1 MEMSESP
8 TPKPGAE
15 PDPKA
20 AVTAVGEAESSG
32 KLKALDEVMTEFGWP
47 TKSGD
52 LLMLAQ
58 KDDRTKGKSPEEI
71 ADMLRA
77 DPSLYDDLMAY
88 QPGGALDK
96 PEATEESEN
105 TDPGMSPPD
114 MEALGTFEGDDAKKA
129 KNALK
134 EMGRKPKDVSKSFA
148 AKADFM
154 SRMAE

>member
-1 MEMSESP
+1 MEMSDTPE
-8 TPKPGAE
+8 PKPGAA

-20 AVTAVGEAESSG
+20 TVAAVGEAESSG
-32 KLKALDEVMTEFGWP
+32 KLKALDEVMAEFGWP

-52 LLMLAQ
+52 IIMLAQ

-71 ADMLRA
+71 ANMLRE

-96 PEATEESEN
+96 PESEGSDEVEPEV
-105 TDPGMSPPD
+105 TDPN
-114 MEALGTFEGDDAKKA
+114 MESLGTFEGDDAKKA

-134 EMGRKPKDVSKSFA
+134 EMGRKPKDVSKSFS

>member
-105 TDPGMSPPD
+105 TDPDMGM
-114 MEALGTFEGDDAKKA
+114 LGTFEGEDAKKA
-129 KNALK
+129 TGALK